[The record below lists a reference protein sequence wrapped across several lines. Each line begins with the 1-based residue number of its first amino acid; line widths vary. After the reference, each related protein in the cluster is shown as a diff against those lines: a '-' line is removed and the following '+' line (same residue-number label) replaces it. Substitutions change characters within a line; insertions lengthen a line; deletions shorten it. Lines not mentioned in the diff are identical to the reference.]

1 MAGSHRRSHRPPPDT
16 RDADTPNLEGARREG
31 FNALQFSNAGQL
43 RKDLA
48 ALGLPLYTRSCRAV
62 VHL

>member
-1 MAGSHRRSHRPPPDT
+1 MTGSHRRSHRPPPDT

-43 RKDLA
+43 RKDLD
-48 ALGLPLYTRSCRAV
+48 ALGLPL
-62 VHL
+62 